1 MLRRNNA
8 DGLVQI
14 KMAGVLS
21 GLHNAWDMEATM
33 RTTRDAIKKDWLH
46 CPEANEAINVR
57 LSYSDCRKDHG
68 CKDRLP
74 SHCPLYVERLVKRTA
89 ELAA

>member
-1 MLRRNNA
+1 MLRRNSA
-8 DGLVQI
+8 DDLVQI
-14 KMAGVLS
+14 KMASRLLR
-21 GLHNAWDMEATM
+21 LHDAWELEVTM

-46 CPEANEAINVR
+46 CPDANEVIDVR
-57 LSYSDCRKDHG
+57 LSYPDCSKDHG